1 MSKLALKTIE
11 YLGKYNKAN
20 MAKYIPREKKQ
31 TGPSGLSV
39 EVRNGNVEQAIR
51 KLKKMMMKDGIM
63 QTVRERRYFISNTE
77 KRLKA
82 TAAGKARH
90 RRRIAKDSI
99 EKKRLY

>member
-1 MSKLALKTIE
+1 
-11 YLGKYNKAN
+11 
-20 MAKYIPREKKQ
+20 MAIYQKNRREEKKQ
-31 TGPSGLSV
+31 FGNGLSV

-63 QTVRERRYFISNTE
+63 QTVRERRYFVSNTE

-82 TAAGKARH
+82 KAAGRA
-90 RRRIAKDSI
+90 RRRREIAKDSI

>member
-1 MSKLALKTIE
+1 M
-11 YLGKYNKAN
+11 GKYQK
-20 MAKYIPREKKQ
+20 KYRDEQAGDGMTVI
-31 TGPSGLSV
+31 
-39 EVRNGNVEQAIR
+39 VRNGNVEQAIR
-51 KLKKMMMKDGIM
+51 KLKKMVMKSGIM
-63 QTVRERRYFISNTE
+63 NEVRERRYFISNTE

>member
-1 MSKLALKTIE
+1 MEIYQKNRRE
-11 YLGKYNKAN
+11 
-20 MAKYIPREKKQ
+20 EKKQ
-31 TGPSGLSV
+31 FGNGLSV

-63 QTVRERRYFISNTE
+63 QTVRERRYFVSNTE

-82 TAAGKARH
+82 KAAGRA
-90 RRRIAKDSI
+90 RRRREIAKDSI